1 MRWRFFSLEGYK
13 MAGRGLRHI
22 VEWIGDR
29 LHKHYEPEYEER
41 VEHDTVMAM
50 VDGKLVEVTG
60 DAVEEGE

>member
-1 MRWRFFSLEGYK
+1 

-41 VEHDTVMAM
+41 VEHDTVMVM
-50 VDGKLVEVTG
+50 SDGEMVEVTD